1 MNIPKLVKDKKRY
14 FGTYTVMAL
23 MNAQTA
29 LDHIQKVTELPII
42 PAINKEGKEFTP
54 PEEDLW
60 QHPVIR
66 YINHVAYKQDD
77 QPEKTQ
83 AVIEKLQHHFP
94 FLKIMA
100 ENQRDYWNK
109 KNNTHRLEVNSTD
122 LNGILNTVFR
132 VIKKYRDTTTHY
144 MTNDTCWDDGSEF
157 LAKEQRLAIMI
168 DSYYGLTR

>member
-1 MNIPKLVKDKKRY
+1 MNIPKLVEDKKRY

-23 MNAQTA
+23 MNAQTV

-60 QHPVIR
+60 QHPVMR

-83 AVIEKLQHHFP
+83 AVIEKLLHHFS

-109 KNNTHRLEVNSTD
+109 KNNK
-122 LNGILNTVFR
+122 I
-132 VIKKYRDTTTHY
+132 
-144 MTNDTCWDDGSEF
+144 
-157 LAKEQRLAIMI
+157 
-168 DSYYGLTR
+168 